1 MKLKFRASTLP
12 QSKVNLLRLFYY
24 LPSLIKLK
32 LFNTYMQVDLELYDL
47 ANNAFI
53 LSFNKSFNKSFRFIF
68 YKVWCSYAVN
78 IQAKIQSV

>member
-1 MKLKFRASTLP
+1 MKLKFRALTLP
-12 QSKVNLLRLFYY
+12 QSKVNLLRLFYC

-32 LFNTYMQVDLELYDL
+32 LFYTYMQVEL

-78 IQAKIQSV
+78 IQAKIQSVFFL